1 MSIKL
6 KSIKAFAWS
15 FMQMIGAGGFK
26 FLVGIYLARA
36 LAPSDF
42 GLVGMIF
49 IVLDLGYIFVHGGLK
64 SSLIHKK
71 DCKEDDYSSIFNF
84 IFIESIILYFLC
96 WIIAPKISVFYGQPE
111 LITILKV
118 Y

>member
-1 MSIKL
+1 
-6 KSIKAFAWS
+6 
-15 FMQMIGAGGFK
+15 MQMIGAGGFK

-64 SSLIHKK
+64 SSLIHK
-71 DCKEDDYSSIFNF
+71 
-84 IFIESIILYFLC
+84 
-96 WIIAPKISVFYGQPE
+96 
-111 LITILKV
+111 
-118 Y
+118 